1 MLAAC
6 LSLVALQMSGLHMH
20 VNANGFAGT
29 PEGTHLHDAHH
40 HDSPAHHDSAPIA
53 HEHAAHE
60 HTAHEHAAGQG
71 HTSDTDI
78 SIFELNTAL
87 SKLPLDLIAPAL
99 FLLMVLQ
106 PADTISPVASVSRQV
121 RRHERWRPPLRA
133 PPLFS

>member
-6 LSLVALQMSGLHMH
+6 LSLVALQVSGLHMH
-20 VNANGFAGT
+20 VNSDGFAGT

-40 HDSPAHHDSAPIA
+40 HDSPAHHVSTPV
-53 HEHAAHE
+53 AHE

-87 SKLPLDLIAPAL
+87 SKLPLDLIVPAP
-99 FLLMVLQ
+99 FLLMVLR
-106 PADTISPVASVSRQV
+106 PADTISPVALVSRQV
-121 RRHERWRPPLRA
+121 SRHERWRPPLRA